1 MTTHIRTRRPTKT
14 LAVIALALALGGA
27 AQTLAQGPDR
37 PPTGTLVIAGDVRQ
51 PQTWQAADIKT
62 LPRST
67 AIVEENGQTQTYEG
81 VLVGELLARAGATL
95 GNELRG
101 DAVTTYVLASA
112 TDGYQV
118 VYSLAELDP
127 SYTRSTIIV
136 ADSMNGQPL
145 PATQGPLRIVVPGD
159 AHRSRSIRMLERLDV
174 VRLRKP

>member
-1 MTTHIRTRRPTKT
+1 MRTLVAVVLALT
-14 LAVIALALALGGA
+14 LGGTVWALA
-27 AQTLAQGPDR
+27 QEPQR
-37 PPTGTLVIAGDVRQ
+37 QPTGTLVIAGDVRQ
-51 PQTWQAADIKT
+51 PQTWRTADIKT

-67 AIVEENGQTQTYEG
+67 ATVEENGQTLTYEG
-81 VLVGELLARAGATL
+81 VLVGELLERAGATL

-101 DAVTTYVLASA
+101 SAVTTYVLASA

-136 ADSMNGQPL
+136 ADSVNGQPL
-145 PATQGPLRIVVPGD
+145 PEAQGPLRIVVPGD

-174 VRLRKP
+174 VRLKKP